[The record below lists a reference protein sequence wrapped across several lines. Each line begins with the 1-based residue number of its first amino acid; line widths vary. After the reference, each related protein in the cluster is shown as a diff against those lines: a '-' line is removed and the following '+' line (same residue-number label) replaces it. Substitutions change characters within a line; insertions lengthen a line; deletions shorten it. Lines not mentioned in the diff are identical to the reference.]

1 MQNPDAQ
8 WAFTSPAAMIA
19 AALLTFAVGLCI
31 WKICCQSKGPETP
44 VPSAPPI
51 LLRVIDPQPAVTPNP
66 APAPILAPVQ
76 RPVPNNWAMKNN
88 TAVLI
93 NITFTYEKQKEP
105 FIDEPHRRGL

>member
-1 MQNPDAQ
+1 LRLPSSLSQ
-8 WAFTSPAAMIA
+8 WDFAFGKSAAN
-19 AALLTFAVGLCI
+19 
-31 WKICCQSKGPETP
+31 PETP

-88 TAVLI
+88 TAILI
-93 NITFTYEKQKEP
+93 NITFTYEKQKEH
-105 FIDEPHRRGL
+105 FIEEPQRRGL